1 MLKQYKKVLVTG
13 GLGFIGTHL
22 VNKLV
27 SLKKEVTIV
36 DNYDTALHKTI
47 PQGVTLIE
55 ADIRHPQEIA
65 EACKGAELI
74 FHVAANSNGSISVEN
89 PRFDF
94 EVNAIGTFNVLEGA
108 LKAGAKRV
116 LYVASASVYG
126 IPQYFPMDEQHPT
139 RPFVPYG
146 ASKLMGELACLS
158 FFHAKRLAVVM
169 ARPFCVY
176 GTGENPKI
184 ALVEVSRYLR
194 WHLNQQPIQIVGD
207 MKHKTRD
214 FVHVRDVVQGFLLIA
229 DKAAAGE
236 VFNIGSGEETSM
248 ERLVDI
254 IGQVTGQNPRVH
266 QIPQI
271 TKDTYRL
278 VADIT
283 KIRSLGYTP
292 HVSLTEGIRELV
304 QELGEHP
311 ELPSGET
318 IFTEGQQA
326 EKTVKNLQNF
336 PQ

>member
-1 MLKQYKKVLVTG
+1 MGATVTKTMLKQYKRVLVTG
-13 GLGFIGTHL
+13 GLGFIGSHL
-22 VNKLV
+22 VDELV

-36 DNYDTALHKTI
+36 DNYDTALHKTV

-55 ADIRHPQEIA
+55 ADIRHPEHVA
-65 EACKGAELI
+65 EAAKGAELI

-108 LKAGAKRV
+108 LKVGAKRV

-126 IPQYFPMDEQHPT
+126 IPQYYPMDEKHST

-158 FFHAKRLAVVM
+158 FFHAKGLPVVM

-176 GTGENPKI
+176 GPGENPKI

-194 WHLNQQPIQIVGD
+194 WHLNHQPIQIVGD
-207 MKHKTRD
+207 MKQKTRD
-214 FVHVRDVVQGFLLIA
+214 FVHVRDLIQGFLLIA

-236 VFNIGSGEETSM
+236 VFNVGSGEETSM
-248 ERLVDI
+248 ERLVDV
-254 IGQVTGQNPRVH
+254 IGQVTGQTPRVH

-283 KIRSLGYTP
+283 KLRSLGYTP
-292 HVSLTEGIRELV
+292 RVSLTDGIRELV
-304 QELGEHP
+304 QALGKHP
-311 ELPSGET
+311 ELPSGKT
-318 IFTEGQQA
+318 IFKEGQQA
-326 EKTVKNLQNF
+326 EKNS
-336 PQ
+336 